1 MDQIKSKKHV
11 FSKLFPFFKPYLIPL
26 IGGFVLIF
34 FAAVFT
40 AAAPITEGLITTQL
54 TSDAKDIIAHVPGAG
69 VNFEY
74 ITYVL
79 FVLAG
84 FYIAAAACSYAY
96 NFCLTNAIQNA
107 MFDLRNA
114 IEKKLQK
121 LPVSYFD
128 KHAYGDILSRITNDV
143 DTLSNALQQ
152 SLPQIVNAI
161 FVIIFAY
168 TMMFTINVWMALIAL
183 ILIPGTFFLSRFI
196 IKKSQRLFQAKQD
209 ELGNLNGTVQEKYT
223 GFSDGCLRKYRVC
236 KPRRAGSFLGS
247 GAGTIG

>member
-1 MDQIKSKKHV
+1 
-11 FSKLFPFFKPYLIPL
+11 
-26 IGGFVLIF
+26 
-34 FAAVFT
+34 
-40 AAAPITEGLITTQL
+40 
-54 TSDAKDIIAHVPGAG
+54 
-69 VNFEY
+69 
-74 ITYVL
+74 
-79 FVLAG
+79 
-84 FYIAAAACSYAY
+84 
-96 NFCLTNAIQNA
+96 

-183 ILIPGTFFLSRFI
+183 ILIPGTFFLS
-196 IKKSQRLFQAKQD
+196 
-209 ELGNLNGTVQEKYT
+209 
-223 GFSDGCLRKYRVC
+223 
-236 KPRRAGSFLGS
+236 
-247 GAGTIG
+247 

>member
-1 MDQIKSKKHV
+1 MFREQASILST
-11 FSKLFPFFKPYLIPL
+11 LLMFF
-26 IGGFVLIF
+26 
-34 FAAVFT
+34 
-40 AAAPITEGLITTQL
+40 
-54 TSDAKDIIAHVPGAG
+54 
-69 VNFEY
+69 
-74 ITYVL
+74 

-183 ILIPGTFFLSRFI
+183 ILIPGTFFP
-196 IKKSQRLFQAKQD
+196 
-209 ELGNLNGTVQEKYT
+209 V
-223 GFSDGCLRKYRVC
+223 
-236 KPRRAGSFLGS
+236 
-247 GAGTIG
+247 